1 MGSFQTCDTCTGA
14 PTTTTAADDEVHH
27 NDIPPLPV
35 EDTESGDV
43 QVPAM
48 ADDSSTDLAP
58 TVLPATTIDDDTLL
72 TPHPARSPPAVD
84 ISTSA
89 TVDVNQTLALDPT
102 TAVPTTTLIAAVAS
116 AVATEV
122 ASQAKKAVEAASSD
136 AALLTGVSDSS
147 SQLKKPF
154 SLTWVMYDVDDP
166 LGQLLALVTLS
177 PVFIMVMYAT
187 LLVFQRDLHI
197 AFLLL
202 GQLLNEVFNQI
213 LKRTIDQ
220 KRPDGADMEDA
231 VLYTSNRMS
240 KRREWEHKVA
250 IVGVVALALLVFV
263 SRIRLGYHS
272 VAQVVV
278 GATVGTGTGILWYIF
293 MENLAVPLFPWIA
306 SWEVCQR
313 LYIRDCSHIPD
324 LVEFHYKMTILR
336 VTSTEPLS
344 SSTSSRNTK
353 YRGM

>member
-14 PTTTTAADDEVHH
+14 PTTTTAADEEVHH

-35 EDTESGDV
+35 EDTELGDV

-48 ADDSSTDLAP
+48 ADASSTDLAP

-202 GQLLNEVFNQI
+202 GQV
-213 LKRTIDQ
+213 
-220 KRPDGADMEDA
+220 GADMEDA
-231 VLYTSNRMS
+231 GMPSAHCQFMAFFATYVVLYTSNRMS

-250 IVGVVALALLVFV
+250 IVGVVVLALLVFV
-263 SRIRLGYHS
+263 SRYDAS
-272 VAQVVV
+272 VSHTMFRVHN
-278 GATVGTGTGILWYIF
+278 G
-293 MENLAVPLFPWIA
+293 LAVPLFPWIA

-344 SSTSSRNTK
+344 SSTSSRNPK